1 MKSKVVLLF
10 VTLLANCMLFAQDSP
25 RKDYIWKYQGKDKE
39 HTIGLFAGLNGGYN
53 ELLGK
58 SATLIGYK
66 AGVVFDRHW
75 AVGFGGQ
82 ALNFDHSLNELV
94 QDGTYRLEG
103 GYSGMFVEYLVP
115 MGRNFKAGI
124 SILSG
129 MGVAQY
135 RYTKDFAENRPWYQ
149 EIIDTETF
157 AVFEPS
163 VDFQARIAGKWWIGL
178 YGSYRNTSP
187 IKLMG
192 TDENFLNT
200 FNAGV
205 SLTYGVF

>member
-1 MKSKVVLLF
+1 MKSKVLLLTFVLFYSCL
-10 VTLLANCMLFAQDSP
+10 VLGQDSTP
-25 RKDYIWKYQGKDKE
+25 RNYVWKYQGKTKE
-39 HTIGLFAGLNGGYN
+39 HTLGLFCGLSGGYN
-53 ELLGK
+53 EFLGK
-58 SATLIGYK
+58 SATQFGYK
-66 AGVVFDRHW
+66 AGVVFDKHW
-75 AVGFGGQ
+75 ALGFGGQ
-82 ALNFDHSLNELV
+82 ALNFDHTLSELV

-103 GYSGMFVEYLVP
+103 GYSGMFVEYLLP
-115 MGRNFKAGI
+115 MGKNFKAGI

-157 AVFEPS
+157 AVFEPT
-163 VDFQARIAGKWWIGL
+163 VDIQARLAGKWWIGV

-187 IKLMG
+187 VKLLG
-192 TDENFLNT
+192 TDEKFLNT

-205 SLTYGVF
+205 SLTFGVF

>member
-1 MKSKVVLLF
+1 MKSKIVLLY
-10 VTLLANCMLFAQDSP
+10 VALLSNFMLFAQDKLSN
-25 RKDYIWKYQGKDKE
+25 DYLWKYQGKEKE
-39 HTIGLFAGLNGGYN
+39 HSIGLFAGLNVGYN
-53 ELLGK
+53 QLLGK
-58 SATLIGYK
+58 SATMLGYK
-66 AGVVFDRHW
+66 AGVVFDKHW
-75 AVGFGGQ
+75 AIGLGGQ
-82 ALNFDHSLNELV
+82 AINYDRTLSELV

-103 GYSGMFVEYLVP
+103 GYSGMFVEYMVP

-135 RYTKDFAENRPWYQ
+135 RYTKDFAESRPWYQ

-163 VDFQARIAGKWWIGL
+163 IDLQTRIAGKWWVGV
-178 YGSYRNTSP
+178 YGAYRNTSP
-187 IKLMG
+187 VKLMG

-205 SLTYGVF
+205 SLTFGVF